1 MSRGGRPPPGP
12 VAHRGP
18 AHERPPTSIQ
28 TESLNVPP
36 RSPEERRLLA
46 AADRVYELV
55 DAIERDPTEER
66 VRALAAAFETLQ
78 QSADAARAA
87 RRDARYVDDVVG
99 MARLACVRVAQ
110 DVVTPLV
117 DPRELGIDPEDV

>member
-1 MSRGGRPPPGP
+1 M
-12 VAHRGP
+12 
-18 AHERPPTSIQ
+18 
-28 TESLNVPP
+28 PP
-36 RSPEERRLLA
+36 RSPEERHLLS

-66 VRALAAAFETLQ
+66 VRALATAFEALQ
-78 QSADAARAA
+78 KSADGARAA
-87 RRDARYVDDVVG
+87 GGDTRYVDEVVG

-117 DPRELGIDPEDV
+117 DPRDLGIDPTEL